1 MRTLLLSALKSSFIY
16 LFVNKDELSAVLFN
30 PASSHL
36 SYDTTNA
43 RLQVGDEAPNAFLHP
58 VSPAASLTAT
68 VGLHDLLALQ
78 GRSKP
83 LVVVAGS
90 YT

>member
-1 MRTLLLSALKSSFIY
+1 
-16 LFVNKDELSAVLFN
+16 
-30 PASSHL
+30 
-36 SYDTTNA
+36 
-43 RLQVGDEAPNAFLHP
+43 
-58 VSPAASLTAT
+58 LTAT